1 MKVTETP
8 DVGLEHISSS
18 YKTKNG
24 VGICFFD
31 PLEEVLLEFNEN
43 TRIPVYPTE
52 TCFRRFYI
60 VKDNY
65 ETNFNTVSLK
75 AYSNSSDYKVKTVPD
90 KVDSI
95 EQIPDGNVMIEFFS
109 NYPSGIIPFYLYIES
124 TTTSYLEAELI
135 IELEVN

>member
-8 DVGLEHISSS
+8 DVGLEHISNS

-75 AYSNSSDYKVKTVPD
+75 AYSESSDYKVKTVLD
-90 KVDSI
+90 KLDNL

>member
-1 MKVTETP
+1 MKVTETSN
-8 DVGLEHISSS
+8 VSLEHISNS
-18 YKTKNG
+18 KKKKNG

-60 VKDNY
+60 VNDNY

-75 AYSNSSDYKVKTVPD
+75 AYSESSDYKVKTVPD
-90 KVDSI
+90 KVDNV

>member
-8 DVGLEHISSS
+8 DVGLEHISNS

-60 VKDNY
+60 DKDDY
-65 ETNFNTVSLK
+65 GTNFNTVSLK
-75 AYSNSSDYKVKTVPD
+75 AYTESSDYKVKTVPD
-90 KVDSI
+90 KVDNV

>member
-8 DVGLEHISSS
+8 DVGLEHISNS

>member
-1 MKVTETP
+1 MKVTETQ
-8 DVGLEHISSS
+8 DVGLEHISNS

-75 AYSNSSDYKVKTVPD
+75 AYSESSDYKVKTVPD
-90 KVDSI
+90 KVDNV

-135 IELEVN
+135 IELEVS

>member
-1 MKVTETP
+1 MWVQNTSLTLIRQKTEQGSVSLT
-8 DVGLEHISSS
+8 LWKKFYQNS
-18 YKTKNG
+18 
-24 VGICFFD
+24 
-31 PLEEVLLEFNEN
+31 
-43 TRIPVYPTE
+43 RIPVYPTE

-65 ETNFNTVSLK
+65 ETNFNIVSLK
-75 AYSNSSDYKVKTVPD
+75 AYSESSDYKVKTVPD
-90 KVDSI
+90 KVDNV
-95 EQIPDGNVMIEFFS
+95 EQIPDSNVMIEFFS